1 MREGPCA
8 QVVYTSP
15 LKALSNQKFREL
27 QEEFGDCGLMTGDVG
42 IAPNAACVV
51 MTTEI
56 LRSMTYRGSEMLS
69 DVGWVIFDEA
79 NPPVLFSPLV
89 FPPPPPRASR
99 TPIPSGRATRADS
112 CGRAAAARAGLCA
125 VFAFLCAPL
134 A

>member
-15 LKALSNQKFREL
+15 RKALSNQKYR
-27 QEEFGDCGLMTGDVG
+27 EFGDCGLMTGDVG

-99 TPIPSGRATRADS
+99 TPIPSRRATRAGS
-112 CGRAAAARAGLCA
+112 PAGERRRHAQACVLFSPFCVLPGVA
-125 VFAFLCAPL
+125 
-134 A
+134 